1 MKCPNCNKEMEQTEL
16 REQASGSQDGYLLD
30 IANRLR
36 KIVPKNAN
44 GGQIDADSP
53 AEKANRAQQARSVY
67 GVALGSGAHDPQG
80 RGACSGVLAIRL
92 KQPPP
97 LPRSVAV
104 GAPQVRP
111 LRCRTTLR

>member
-44 GGQIDADSP
+44 GGPDD
-53 AEKANRAQQARSVY
+53 RALEISYRPVDR
-67 GVALGSGAHDPQG
+67 V
-80 RGACSGVLAIRL
+80 
-92 KQPPP
+92 
-97 LPRSVAV
+97 V
-104 GAPQVRP
+104 GAAAVSGPHAEPPRVHARLSAGVRR
-111 LRCRTTLR
+111 L